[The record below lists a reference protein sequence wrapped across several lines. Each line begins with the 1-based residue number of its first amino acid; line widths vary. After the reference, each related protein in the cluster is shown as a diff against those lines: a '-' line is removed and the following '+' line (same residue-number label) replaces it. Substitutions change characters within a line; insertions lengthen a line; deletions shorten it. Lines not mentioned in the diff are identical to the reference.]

1 MEIKFSKFLFGLLI
15 LIIPITTFAQR
26 NFTEEADEAFK
37 YRRYYGSVSLY
48 KKAYGK
54 VKNKVEKKRILF
66 QIAECYRLTKD
77 PKKAEQQYKRVIRA
91 KYSDPIVYLYY
102 AESMRDQGKYQLAI
116 QQYKKYVKLV
126 PGDPRGKLGLE
137 SCQNAMEWGK
147 EPTRYGVEAR
157 RRMNS
162 REDDFSPV
170 YADKKYKSL
179 VFTSSRKDADTDMDP
194 NTGQPF
200 SAIFVTQIDAR
211 GNWSKPVVVDEKK
224 MINTNENNGSA
235 AFNRKFNTLYFTRCV
250 VSKKEV
256 MGCAIYTSNRR
267 GKIWTDPVKL
277 PIAEDSIRVGHP
289 AISRNE
295 KVMYFASNIPN
306 GYGSRDIWMAKRR
319 KKTKPFGKP
328 RNLGSS
334 VNSKG
339 NEMFPTLR
347 VLEDGTTFLYFSSDG
362 RGGMGGL
369 DLYRT
374 EFVEGKWTEAENLGF
389 PLNSSGDDFGI
400 IFSNARTL
408 VKILPDRSKINC
420 EEMGFLSTDRA
431 GGLGRTDIWEFWLP
445 EVVFTLSGTVR
456 DESTLQYLPG
466 SKVQMSGSDGSVLVT
481 TTDTRGY
488 YHFNKKQILKKVT
501 YTLKVTHQGYFST
514 TGTETTVGRTVSED
528 LILDFKLT
536 PIPPDPIPLPE
547 IRYKRAMWD
556 LQPQYQDSLNG
567 LILTM
572 QDNPTIVIELQSH
585 TDFLDT
591 DENNDILSQ
600 KRANEVVNFLITKGI
615 EAGRMVAKGYGEH
628 QPRTLKK
635 GYRYSQQS
643 LYPGVSFPA
652 GTVLTEDYIN
662 ALSGSKSKE
671 GAHQLNR
678 RTEFRILRDDYVPQ
692 SSNDTVTT
700 VEIAINP
707 DDNRV
712 GFETR
717 HDSIIGECV
726 LNGTTYEFAFIEKE
740 GELKISLPVVLG
752 LMSKH
757 KLAVKDFDN
766 GAEAFTE
773 DGTPKDGEIF
783 IIQRLMIG
791 NKTIYDTEATVVHG
805 QGPSIILGD
814 DVMTEF
820 SDYTVDEETLEFIF
834 E

>member
-1 MEIKFSKFLFGLLI
+1 MEIKFSRFLFGLLI

-26 NFTEEADEAFK
+26 NFTEEADDAFK
-37 YRRYYGSVSLY
+37 YEQFYAAVSLY

-66 QIAECYRLTKD
+66 QIGECYRLTKD

-102 AESMRDQGKYQLAI
+102 AESMRDQSKYQLAI
-116 QQYKKYVKLV
+116 QQYKKYVKMV

-137 SCQNAMEWGK
+137 SCQNAIEWK
-147 EPTRYGVEAR
+147 KQPTNYGIEAR

-170 YADKKYKSL
+170 YADKKYKSI
-179 VFTSSRKDADTDMDP
+179 VFTSSRKDADTDIDA
-194 NTGQPF
+194 NTGQPY
-200 SAIFVTQIDAR
+200 SAIYVTQIDPR

-235 AFNRKFNTLYFTRCV
+235 AFNRKFNTLYFTRCSV
-250 VSKKEV
+250 TKKAV

-277 PIAEDSIRVGHP
+277 PIASDSIRVGHP

-295 KVMYFASNIPN
+295 KVMYFAANIPN
-306 GYGSRDIWMAKRR
+306 GYGGRDIWMAKRR

-328 RNLGSS
+328 RNLGSAI
-334 VNSKG
+334 NTKG
-339 NEMFPTLR
+339 DEMFPTLR
-347 VLEDGTTFLYFSSDG
+347 VLGDGTTFLYFSSNG

-369 DLYRT
+369 DLFRS
-374 EFVEGKWTEAENLGF
+374 EFVEGKWTDAENLGF

-400 IFSNARTL
+400 IFSSARTL
-408 VKILPDRSKINC
+408 VKVLPDRSKINC

-445 EVVFTLSGTVR
+445 EVVFTLSGTIR

-466 SKVQMSGSDGSVLVT
+466 SKVQLSGSDGSVLVT
-481 TTDTRGY
+481 TSDNRGY

-501 YTLKVTHQGYFST
+501 YTLKVSHRGYFGA
-514 TGTETTVGRTVSED
+514 TGTETTVGRTKSED

-547 IRYKRAMWD
+547 IRYELARWE

-567 LILTM
+567 LIKTM

-585 TDFLDT
+585 TDFRDT
-591 DENNDILSQ
+591 DEKNDILSQ

-628 QPRTLKK
+628 KPRVLKK
-635 GYRYSQQS
+635 AYRFSQQS
-643 LYPGVSFPA
+643 EYAGVTFPA
-652 GTVLTEDYIN
+652 GTVLSEEYI
-662 ALSGSKSKE
+662 KSLKGNKTIE
-671 GAHQLNR
+671 AAHQLNR

-692 SSNDTVTT
+692 NSNDTVGG
-700 VEIAINP
+700 VSIAINP
-707 DDNRV
+707 DDNKV
-712 GFETR
+712 GIEIR
-717 HDSIIGECV
+717 GDSTFGECV
-726 LNGTTYEFAFIEKE
+726 LNGTTYEFAFSEKE
-740 GELKISLPVVLG
+740 SDLKISLPVIMG

-766 GAEAFTE
+766 GADAFTE

-783 IIQRLMIG
+783 IIQRLMVG
-791 NKTIYDTEATVVHG
+791 SKTIYDTEAKVVHG
-805 QGPSIILGD
+805 QGAAIIFGD

-820 SDYTVDEETLEFIF
+820 SDYTIDEDNLELIF